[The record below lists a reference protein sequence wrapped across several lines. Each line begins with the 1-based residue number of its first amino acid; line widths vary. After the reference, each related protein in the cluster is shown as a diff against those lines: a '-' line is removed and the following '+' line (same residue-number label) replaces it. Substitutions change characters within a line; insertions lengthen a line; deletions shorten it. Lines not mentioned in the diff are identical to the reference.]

1 MKTLI
6 TILLSTACI
15 TVMAQKSSKSSLS
28 ETIQDDGK
36 TLSVKI
42 TGDVNGRTVN
52 YSNKFNVKGMSS
64 AEKDA
69 LTKRITDSLGIKSSH
84 QPSTPTPPAT
94 NSRRVYAFTAPDA
107 PDAPA
112 APKAPRTKIY
122 EHRDIKSSINDD
134 GETMYLKFKG
144 TVNDK
149 PVKYERILDVK
160 GKSAKEKNDLIKG
173 ITDSLG
179 ISEKVKIYLGN

>member
-1 MKTLI
+1 MKALI
-6 TILLSTACI
+6 TILLSTACLSA
-15 TVMAQKSSKSSLS
+15 MAQKNSKDNLS
-28 ETIQDDGK
+28 ESIHDDGK
-36 TLSVKI
+36 TMSVKI
-42 TGDVNGRTVN
+42 TGDVNGRSVN
-52 YSNKFNVKGMSS
+52 YSNNFNVKGMST
-64 AEKDA
+64 AQKDA
-69 LTKRITDSLGIKSSH
+69 LTQHIADSLGIKSSH
-84 QPSTPTPPAT
+84 RPTPPT
-94 NSRRVYAFTAPDA
+94 PPTTDRRVYAFTAPDA
-107 PDAPA
+107 SA
-112 APKAPRTKIY
+112 APKAPGTKIY

-144 TVNDK
+144 TVGDK